1 MNENKLKHLE
11 FIQNVITRLNGNSF
25 LIKGW
30 SVTIV
35 AALFALAAK
44 DSDTRLLLVAY
55 VPVFA
60 FWFLDGFFLSYERR
74 YRDLYEFM
82 AERPAED
89 TNFSLKMPRM
99 TWNSCWLA
107 TTFLSVNTLFH
118 GLLFGLV
125 VFLMAKLIPIT

>member
-11 FIQNVITRLNGNSF
+11 FVQNIVTRMNSNSF
-25 LIKGW
+25 FIKGW

-60 FWFLDGFFLSYERR
+60 FWLLDGFFLSYERR
-74 YRDLYEFM
+74 YRDLYESV
-82 AERPAED
+82 AARSAQD
-89 TNFSLKMPRM
+89 IDFSLRMPKM
-99 TWNSCWLA
+99 TWNSSWAAA
-107 TTFLSVNTLFH
+107 TFVSVNTLFH

-125 VFLMAKLIPIT
+125 VFLMLFLDIV

>member
-60 FWFLDGFFLSYERR
+60 FWF
-74 YRDLYEFM
+74 
-82 AERPAED
+82 
-89 TNFSLKMPRM
+89 
-99 TWNSCWLA
+99 
-107 TTFLSVNTLFH
+107 
-118 GLLFGLV
+118 
-125 VFLMAKLIPIT
+125 